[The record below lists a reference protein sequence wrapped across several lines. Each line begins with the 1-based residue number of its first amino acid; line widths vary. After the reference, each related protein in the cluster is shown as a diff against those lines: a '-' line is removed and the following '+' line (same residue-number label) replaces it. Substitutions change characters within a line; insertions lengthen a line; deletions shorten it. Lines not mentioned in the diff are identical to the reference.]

1 LSHKSF
7 PAVLGAPELARYCVI
22 RKING
27 IARSAVLAYLLKSG
41 GLVLC
46 YFMVPGI
53 LKVTLAEST
62 ALWFVE
68 NIAQVTRRRR
78 RNPAR

>member
-1 LSHKSF
+1 L
-7 PAVLGAPELARYCVI
+7 
-22 RKING
+22 RK
-27 IARSAVLAYLLKSG
+27 ASAANKILAYLLKSS

-62 ALWFVE
+62 ALWFVQ
-68 NIAQVTRRRR
+68 NIA
-78 RNPAR
+78 